1 MIPLQVS
8 QVRNIWLA
16 KSTKVK
22 YSNLRLVYTKLFA
35 IWKYMHIQENTTT
48 GYYIDAYHMLG
59 ESTCNLNID
68 KVKSMDCCK
77 ASLRKKWKS
86 I

>member
-1 MIPLQVS
+1 
-8 QVRNIWLA
+8 
-16 KSTKVK
+16 
-22 YSNLRLVYTKLFA
+22 
-35 IWKYMHIQENTTT
+35 MHIQENTTT
-48 GYYIDAYHMLG
+48 GCYMDAYHMLG